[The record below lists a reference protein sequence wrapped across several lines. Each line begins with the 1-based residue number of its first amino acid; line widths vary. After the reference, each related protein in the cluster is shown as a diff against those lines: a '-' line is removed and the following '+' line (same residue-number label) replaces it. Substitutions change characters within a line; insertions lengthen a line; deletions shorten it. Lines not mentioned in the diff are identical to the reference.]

1 MNLLVKSISLVVL
14 SGVFM
19 QVSAVKLELTPTIS
33 KKITNKDTT
42 LRDNKVM
49 LGIRG
54 TAYLNDNVGI
64 QLGVESSN
72 NNRTLGVGGGYG
84 KTDIERGTV
93 NAIYEVSGKR
103 VRPYGLVGIGYE
115 RTHDDNVNT
124 VTNNN
129 DDSQVFYNAGAGV
142 KFGIN
147 DNVDIVT
154 EVKAIHKV
162 ENSDDD
168 IMGTVGVGI
177 KFGETNQKEP
187 TCASPK
193 ALSLDQF
200 AKMCKTPATQ
210 PVAKVQ
216 QTQPMAVQKEIP
228 VQQPVAQPVLQE
240 AQPADN
246 CVVEVE
252 SDEGSV
258 EVSEDN
264 VVPQGY
270 YVQLAA
276 LFKGNGEILTN
287 RLERKN
293 YPYILHN
300 AKRFG
305 KDATL
310 VLVGPY
316 QSKKEAKIAQR
327 YLKRLSRKAF
337 IKRFP

>member
-1 MNLLVKSISLVVL
+1 MNLLVKSVSLVIL
-14 SGVFM
+14 AGAFM

-64 QLGVESSN
+64 QLGLESSN

-84 KTDIERGTV
+84 TTDIERGTI
-93 NAIYEVSGKR
+93 NAIYEVGSKR

-115 RTHDDNVNT
+115 RTHDDNLNT

-177 KFGETNQKEP
+177 KFGETSQKEP

-200 AKMCKTPATQ
+200 AKMCKTPAAQ

-216 QTQPMAVQKEIP
+216 AVQPMPVQKEIP
-228 VQQPVAQPVLQE
+228 IQQPVVQE
-240 AQPADN
+240 AQTVDN

-252 SDEGSV
+252 ADEGSV
-258 EVSEDN
+258 EVSEEN
-264 VVPQGY
+264 VVPEGY

-276 LFKGNGEILTN
+276 LFKGNGEILTK

-316 QSKKEAKIAQR
+316 QTKKEAFVAKR

-337 IKRFP
+337 VKKFP